1 MQLFKKSWNDNYWNK
16 SEVKSLQGL
25 MALGIIFHHMAQ
37 KTCAP
42 WLPEEFI
49 THGLEPFLNLG
60 YLFVGLFFFCS
71 GFGLYKSIKQK
82 PDYLKGFIGKHI
94 RPIILLFIISNV
106 CFYMI
111 GQTLNNYTW
120 FIYAIIYLYVAFYIS
135 FKNCKSEKKAI
146 ALLAVFIV
154 LYVAYCEIFVLGTWV
169 YNTIGIFM
177 TGLLFAK
184 YEDKI
189 VSWLREHFAP
199 VLITTASTLVI
210 AFIAALHFGNRVV
223 LADTRLL
230 YYVIRWLSVI
240 LQFVAA
246 ASFSILLYVLNQ
258 KISILCK
265 PLEFLGGLSLELYLI
280 HVLFVEMFGYCFVNT
295 ENEAICYVKKILLYI
310 LIVVSLSIISAYALW
325 WARKGFSLI
334 YQKFIDLFKA
344 LGKDIKKYSIYL
356 GIGLL
361 LLTGILILMNRTGES
376 DRQEKVLKYVN
387 ANISYVTVNDMN
399 ISYYEKG
406 EGDKTILIFKGDY
419 DPCPTLTQRKLA
431 DELSSD
437 YRVVLVDLPGS
448 GFSDEPK
455 TERTIENICDEL
467 HGVAAALKL
476 DNYILLS
483 EMISGAYALY
493 YVNQYPGE
501 VSAVVSVD
509 GEYSNYEKALFRIQN
524 LSVFEFDRQIKR
536 DAVLR
541 YTGMRLVD
549 ALGYK
554 TIVWPVRQ
562 SAYARNIGFKND
574 DVSYTAYFKNSDD
587 KTVMNERFHTVDNI
601 LKTEGLKYPEGVQ
614 VVDLVSDGKIIGY
627 RNIGVDIDAHL
638 DDLCENKETHSV
650 ARILDGRYC
659 LVINPVS
666 IKKLIKE
673 NLN

>member
-16 SEVKSLQGL
+16 AEAKSLQGL

-42 WLPEEFI
+42 WLPDEFI
-49 THGLEPFLNLG
+49 SHGLEPFLNLG

-82 PDYLKGFIGKHI
+82 NDYLKGFLGKHI

-120 FIYAIIYLYVAFYIS
+120 FIYAIVYLYIAFYIS
-135 FKNCKSEKKAI
+135 FKKCRKEKNAI
-146 ALLAVFIV
+146 VLLIIFIL

-177 TGLLFAK
+177 LGLILAK
-184 YEDKI
+184 YEDRI
-189 VSWLREHFAP
+189 VSRIRKQFVP
-199 VLITTASTLVI
+199 ILILSAAILVI
-210 AFIAALHFGNRVV
+210 AFASSLYFGNKVV
-223 LADTRLL
+223 LADTRQL

-240 LQFVAA
+240 LQFIAA
-246 ASFSILLYVLNQ
+246 SSFSILLFILNQ

-280 HVLFVEMFGYCFVNT
+280 HVLYVEMFGYCFVNT
-295 ENEAICYVKKILLYI
+295 DNEAICYVPNLLLYI

-325 WARKGFSLI
+325 WARKGFALI

-344 LGKDIKKYSIYL
+344 LGKDIKKYSLYI
-356 GIGLL
+356 GIGLV
-361 LLTGILILMNRTGES
+361 LLTGFLVLINKTGES
-376 DRQEKVLKYVN
+376 DREEKVLKYID
-387 ANISYVTVNDMN
+387 ANISYVAVNNMN

-406 EGDKTILIFKGDY
+406 EGDKTILVFKGDY
-419 DPCPTLTQRKLA
+419 DPCPTLTQKRLA

-437 YRVVLVDLPGS
+437 YRVILVDLPGS

-455 TERTIENICDEL
+455 TERTIDNICNEL
-467 HGVAAALKL
+467 HDVAQALKL
-476 DNYILLS
+476 DDYILLS
-483 EMISGAYALY
+483 EMTSGAYALY
-493 YVNQYPGE
+493 YVNQFPGE

-509 GEYSNYEKALFRIQN
+509 GEYANYEKALFRIQN
-524 LSVFEFDRQIKR
+524 LSVYEFDRQIKR
-536 DAVLR
+536 DAIIR
-541 YTGMRLVD
+541 YAGMRIVD

-554 TIVWPVRQ
+554 TLVWPVLQ

-601 LKTEGLKYPEGVQ
+601 LKTDGLKYPGDIRVIN
-614 VVDLVSDGKIIGY
+614 LVSDGKIIGY

-638 DDLCENKETHSV
+638 DDLCENKENHFV
-650 ARILDGRYC
+650 GRILDGRYC
-659 LVINPVS
+659 LVINPAS
-666 IKKLIKE
+666 IKKLVKD